1 MDEFLRHKLPKMT
14 EEKTENLSKSIKSKR
29 IKLLIK
35 KKKKKLSGKKSSGL
49 HEFSDEFYQMFKEL
63 IPILLKIFRKIKKR
77 GYFPAYSMKL
87 LLL

>member
-35 KKKKKLSGKKSSGL
+35 KKKKT
-49 HEFSDEFYQMFKEL
+49 FWKE
-63 IPILLKIFRKIKKR
+63 KIR
-77 GYFPAYSMKL
+77 PA
-87 LLL
+87 